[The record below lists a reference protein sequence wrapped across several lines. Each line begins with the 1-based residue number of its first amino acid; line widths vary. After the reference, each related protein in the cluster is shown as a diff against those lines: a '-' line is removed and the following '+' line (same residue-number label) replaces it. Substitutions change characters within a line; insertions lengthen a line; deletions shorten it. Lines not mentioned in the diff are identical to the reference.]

1 MLLWDSGRIDLG
13 FEVADLLVEFT
24 EPALR
29 SSAELDI
36 APALE
41 VDIVFLEYECQDLL
55 GLLGDGARQVAR
67 LYPLA
72 SSSLLAVAAGSP
84 SMVRS

>member
-1 MLLWDSGRIDLG
+1 MMLLGDSGRIDFG
-13 FEVADLLVEFT
+13 FEVADLLVEFP
-24 EPALR
+24 EPAFR

-55 GLLGDGARQVAR
+55 GLLGDGARAGRQIVSAWPVR
-67 LYPLA
+67 LC
-72 SSSLLAVAAGSP
+72 SP
-84 SMVRS
+84 